1 MRQLGLFTPASTAF
15 SVKLIKRYVKQR
27 VKEQR
32 VLNDQFERLTEQ
44 LQNEAIDEYT
54 YERLRDVLEISY
66 LKQRDEALEKAIL
79 KR

>member
-1 MRQLGLFTPASTAF
+1 MGLFTPASAGN

-32 VLNDQFERLTEQ
+32 VINNQLERLNEQ
-44 LQNEAIDEYT
+44 LQNETIDEYT
-54 YERLRDVLEISY
+54 YERLRDVLEITY
-66 LKQRDEALEKAIL
+66 LKQRDEALEKTIL

>member
-1 MRQLGLFTPASTAF
+1 MGLFAPASAGN

-32 VLNDQFERLTEQ
+32 VPNDQLERLNEQ
-44 LQNEAIDEYT
+44 LENETIDEYT
-54 YERLRDVLEISY
+54 FERLRDVLEITY

-79 KR
+79 KK